1 MKKPQTDRLL
11 AHLKRGKTITTLQ
24 AMKDFGCCRL
34 AARIADLKAAGHKIS
49 AYWAKERNSRVYK
62 YYLAK

>member
-1 MKKPQTDRLL
+1 MKKPQSDKILS
-11 AHLKRGKTITTLQ
+11 HLKRGRTLTTLQ
-24 AMKDFGCCRL
+24 AMRDFGCCRL

-49 AYWAKERNSRVYK
+49 AYWAKQGSQRVYR